1 MEPAPDPRGPVANV
15 LSRLHKAK
23 RASGGWV
30 AQCPAHEDRNPSL
43 SIGEGNDG
51 RVLLNC
57 HAGCTVQ
64 AIVSA
69 LGITEADLFP
79 PKDDQPTKLV
89 ETAVYRYEDETGQH
103 LYDVVRFHPKT
114 FRQRRP
120 NGEWGLKDTRRVIY
134 RLPQVRAA
142 IDQGETIYI
151 AEGEKDVH
159 AIEKAGGTAT
169 CNPMGAGKW
178 HDNYTRQL
186 DGATQVVIVADNDE
200 PGHAHANS
208 VAQSL
213 ERASIPHRIV
223 LPAAGKDAADHLSAG
238 NTLDELVPLLATAI
252 VKAITVVPLEQFVS
266 VTEDVAEPLVGTPD
280 DSLLPADG
288 LLLMYGDGGAGKT
301 TLSLDALAHL
311 ASGTPW
317 LGLQV
322 NRPLRILLIENEG
335 PRGPFRQRLNT
346 KIQTWQGAPFQHNV
360 YVLEDPWTRFTITDD
375 TYRAALSEAIDEHH
389 IDLVIVGPL
398 ASLGAK
404 GTGTPDEIN
413 EFDNHV
419 QQLRAGASRQ
429 FALWIVHHEN
439 KAGDVSGAWERY
451 PDTLVHIQA
460 QGNGRTRVV
469 WRKVRWS
476 SELHGTSV
484 NLVWAE
490 GNGFQVEDQKTRDLH
505 VELLQAFALDDRWM
519 TAKEAATLI
528 KANVDKVR
536 DALGELVESGQ
547 FKYEQGP
554 LGRTVNAK
562 CWRLNTDS
570 EAPSQSESV
579 TPLEGFAHPT
589 DSLTPPMK
597 ESESESVGSEPDESD
612 SSDPSQWSQV
622 STDDD
627 EIQRLLDTYLPD
639 TDQHDDGIPW

>member
-1 MEPAPDPRGPVANV
+1 MEPLPDPRGPVANI
-15 LSRLHKAK
+15 LDRLGKTK
-23 RASGGWV
+23 RAAGGWI
-30 AQCPAHEDRNPSL
+30 AQCPAHHDRNPSL
-43 SIGEGNDG
+43 SIGEGTDG

-57 HAGCTVQ
+57 HAGCTVP
-64 AIVSA
+64 AIVAA

-79 PKDDQPTKLV
+79 PKDTSQQLV
-89 ETAVYRYEDETGQH
+89 ETAVYKYQSETGEH
-103 LYDVVRFHPKT
+103 LYDVIRFHPKT

-120 NGEWGLKDTRRVIY
+120 NGEWGLKDTRRVVY

-142 IDQGETIYI
+142 IERGDTIYI
-151 AEGEKDVH
+151 VEGEKDVH
-159 AIEKAGGTAT
+159 AIEKAGATAT

-178 HDNYTRQL
+178 ADDYTRQI
-186 DGATQVVIVADNDE
+186 DGAAQVVIVADNDE
-200 PGHAHANS
+200 PGLAHANTI
-208 VAQSL
+208 AQSL
-213 ERASIPHRIV
+213 ERASIPNRIM
-223 LPAAGKDAADHLSAG
+223 LPAAGKDAADHLRAG
-238 NTLDELVPLLATAI
+238 NTLDQLVPVLPTAATR
-252 VKAITVVPLEQFVS
+252 AITVVPLGEFVA
-266 VTEDVAEPLVGTPD
+266 VTEDVAEPLVGTSEN
-280 DSLLPADG
+280 SLLPADG

-311 ASGTPW
+311 ASGAPW
-317 LGLQV
+317 LGLEV
-322 NRPLRILLIENEG
+322 PRPLRILLIENEG
-335 PRGPFRQRLNT
+335 PRGPFRQRLAA
-346 KIQTWQGAPFQHNV
+346 KIQAWHGAPFHQNV
-360 YVLEDPWTRFTITDD
+360 YVLEEPWTRFTITDD
-375 TYRAALSEAIDEHH
+375 TYRAALAEAIDEHH

-419 QQLRAGASRQ
+419 QQLRAGANRA

-490 GNGFQVEDQKTRDLH
+490 GNGFQVEDQKVRDIRSEL
-505 VELLQAFALDDRWM
+505 VEAFRKKNEWL
-519 TAKEAATLI
+519 TAREAAKHI
-528 KANVDKVR
+528 KANVDKVK
-536 DALGELVESGQ
+536 DELSQLVEDGVLEHR
-547 FKYEQGP
+547 KGP
-554 LGRTVNAK
+554 EGRKSHAL
-562 CWRLNTDS
+562 CWRLPTDS
-570 EAPSQSESV
+570 EPPSQFESV
-579 TPLEGFAHPT
+579 APLEGFARPT

-597 ESESESVGSEPDESD
+597 ESESESVESEPDESD
-612 SSDPSQWSQV
+612 SPDPSQWSQV

-627 EIQRLLDTYLPD
+627 EVQRLLDTYLPD